1 MSAGRSDLPRG
12 RGLSV
17 SLAAEFARA
26 TKLDANRA
34 TLGGLA
40 AELFLPR
47 DTDAA

>member
-26 TKLDANRA
+26 LLSSTQTAQR
-34 TLGGLA
+34 
-40 AELFLPR
+40 
-47 DTDAA
+47 